1 MCDDLGDYSF
11 FLCCVIILAGRGD
24 YMAQIIQRGPATW
37 QVRVY
42 LGREG
47 GKKKFHNE
55 TIHGSRKQAEVA
67 ARKLEEQRDAQTIT
81 KVPARLTVRDFLVT
95 WFEAVAPQLAAST
108 VAVRRGVMK
117 AWLSSDL
124 AAIKLAKLSAMDI
137 DLVVSGWL
145 AEGFAPYTVQSRLT
159 ILHVALEYAVKW
171 ELLAI
176 NPCTKAAS
184 IRKTRVRKP
193 VVLSTEEAIALYNA
207 SYSQE
212 HGLVLRFALATGC
225 RPEEYY
231 GLSWKQILWAEG
243 VADIS
248 QTRPPV
254 GGIVSRA
261 KTDAG
266 LRKII
271 LPARLLDELRALHDS
286 LHPDPDDLV
295 FWSDASHSIAQRR
308 VNRVLRC
315 SLREAGINKRMR
327 LYDLRHTHAS
337 LSISWGYSV
346 REVAAR
352 LGHSS
357 PAMTLSVY
365 AHSLNDAAARL
376 ASAWDMAPVLPEQ
389 KTS

>member
-1 MCDDLGDYSF
+1 
-11 FLCCVIILAGRGD
+11 
-24 YMAQIIQRGPATW
+24 MAQIIQRGPAAW

-55 TIHGSRKQAEVA
+55 TIHGTRKQAEAA
-67 ARKLEEQRDAQTIT
+67 ARKLEEQRAAQTIT
-81 KVPARLTVRDFLVT
+81 KAPARLTVRDFLAT
-95 WFEAVAPQLAAST
+95 WFEAVTPQLAAST
-108 VAVRRGVMK
+108 VHVRRDIVK
-117 AWLSSDL
+117 AWMMSDI

-137 DLVVSGWL
+137 DLVISGWL
-145 AEGFAPYTVQSRLT
+145 AEGYASYTVQSRFT
-159 ILHVALEYAVKW
+159 VLHTALEYAVKW
-171 ELLAI
+171 ELLSL
-176 NPCTKAAS
+176 NPCSKAAS
-184 IRKTRVRKP
+184 IRKNRARKP

-207 SYSQE
+207 SYNQE

-248 QTRPPV
+248 QTRPQV

-286 LHPDPDDLV
+286 LRPDPDDLV
-295 FWSDASHSIAQRR
+295 FWNDASHSIAQRR
-308 VNRVLRC
+308 ANKVLRC

-365 AHSLNDAAARL
+365 AHSLSDAAVRL
-376 ASAWDMAPVLPEQ
+376 ADAWDMPSVLPV
-389 KTS
+389 KKLS